1 MRRRMLHAWRSSGF
15 SLIELLVATAIMCIL
30 VVLLNN
36 MITSTMR
43 VVGQSQRFFDLHSK
57 ARAALDQ
64 LTRDIGQ
71 GVFRSDI
78 LSFSDGYSADPA
90 LAFYTRRAGAFTS
103 SSNALAYRQ
112 LVFVRYEAG
121 YVTNEKTFSLR
132 RGTISPSWAD
142 TSTYPSVTLAG
153 AMPFASNSTAV
164 SYSAMATNL
173 TRILDGVARL
183 EVRFL
188 GSDGIYRK
196 NYYSSTNTSTNS
208 TTFLNATSD
217 TNALA
222 KAIAVTVLVVD
233 DKTQNFFSNNPATLA
248 TFRKNFLDPDQ
259 KLKSPAETNTSL
271 STVWDKALGEPATW
285 DGIPERARNG
295 IYCFERIIPLR

>member
-1 MRRRMLHAWRSSGF
+1 MKRRMLHTWRSCGF
-15 SLIELLVATAIMCIL
+15 TLIELLVATAIMCVL
-30 VVLLNN
+30 VVLLSN

-64 LTRDIGQ
+64 LSRDLGQ
-71 GVFRSDI
+71 GIYRSDI
-78 LSFSDGYSADPA
+78 LSFSDGYSSNA
-90 LAFYTRRAGAFTS
+90 LAFYTRRSGAFSNS
-103 SSNALAYRQ
+103 STATNYRQ

-121 YVTNEKTFSLR
+121 YDTNSSNFTLR

-142 TSTYPSVTLAG
+142 TSTYPEASLTA
-153 AMPFASNSTAV
+153 AMPFASNSTAA
-164 SYSAMATNL
+164 SYATMATNL
-173 TRILDGVARL
+173 SRMLDGVARL

-188 GSDGIYRK
+188 GSDGVYRK
-196 NYYSSTNTSTNS
+196 TYYSSTNTSTNS
-208 TTFLNATSD
+208 TTYLNATND

-233 DKTQNFFSNNPATLA
+233 DKTQNFFSNNPNTLA
-248 TFRKNFLDPDQ
+248 TFRANFLDPTQ
-259 KLKSPAETNTSL
+259 KLKSPDGTNASL
-271 STVWDKALGEPATW
+271 ASVWDKALGEPATW